1 LWLKKKVTRL
11 TNNPKGFSSIV
22 GSVFMVSV
30 VLILS
35 TGVFLWTLEQNTS
48 YNDTIRQTNQLE
60 ADRLSESLNVLST
73 TYSVNANGKVTVA
86 AQIQNTGPSSIQFM
100 TVWIKVSNSTPW
112 TNYNFSNLTNANVQS
127 GAIFPLNVSLSVS
140 GVLVNSSASYTFAS
154 WLITTRGNAV
164 ALQQKTITSIIS
176 VSQTTQGIGAL
187 MMDFPNFTYYNVTG
201 SDPYFLN
208 LTAGASGYY
217 VQGAAEPKGQV
228 AFRVILTNLDQ
239 NQRNITLASGSV
251 LFFIFP
257 SATGAFQGVAW
268 YVVNVNGQTGAIS
281 KTYTSVTLVYNV
293 ATSVY
298 FASGQPGTFT
308 PKGIPSS
315 FVPSIAPVNLALIGT
330 IGSSPF
336 GQNIPFVSIYIQS

>member
-154 WLITTRGNAV
+154 WLITARGNAV

-176 VSQTTQGIGAL
+176 NSQTTQGIGSL
-187 MMDFPNFTYYNVTG
+187 MMDFQNFTYYVVNA
-201 SDPYFLN
+201 SKYLNPYP
-208 LTAGASGYY
+208 SGYNAY
-217 VQGAAEPKGQV
+217 YIQNARTSNI
-228 AFRVILTNLDQ
+228 AFKVFLTDFDQDKRDITLTNGSELF
-239 NQRNITLASGSV
+239 IMYPSSGNALSD
-251 LFFIFP
+251 I
-257 SATGAFQGVAW
+257 W
-268 YVVNVNGQTGAIS
+268 YIVNVDGTTGKIRDSFSSLTLRYNQQTP
-281 KTYTSVTLVYNV
+281 
-293 ATSVY
+293 VY
-298 FASGQPGTFT
+298 FASSQRGNTVPATSSLT
-308 PKGIPSS
+308 PSQ
-315 FVPSIAPVNLALIGT
+315 VPAIGAVNLALVGT
-330 IGSSPF
+330 IGGIPF
-336 GQNIPFVSIYIQS
+336 GQNIPFVSIELAS

>member
-1 LWLKKKVTRL
+1 MRSSGSRGTR
-11 TNNPKGFSSIV
+11 GFSSVV
-22 GSVFMVSV
+22 GAIFMVLIMW
-30 VLILS
+30 VLAS
-35 TGVFLWTLEQNTS
+35 SYFVYTLLQNTT
-48 YNDTIRQTNQLE
+48 YNSAVGQMNQLDV
-60 ADRLSESLNVLST
+60 DRLSESANVLST
-73 TYSVNANGKVTVA
+73 TYSVNANGNVAVA

-112 TNYNFSNLTNANVQS
+112 TNYNFSNLTNANVQG

-154 WLITTRGNAV
+154 WLITTRGNIV

-201 SDPYFLN
+201 SNPYFLN

-217 VQGAAEPKGQV
+217 VQGAATPKGQV

-239 NQRNITLASGSV
+239 NQRNITLTDGSV

-268 YVVNVNGQTGAIS
+268 YVVNVNEQTGAIS
-281 KTYTSVTLVYNV
+281 NTYTSVTLVYNV

-298 FASGQPGTFT
+298 FASGQRGTFT
-308 PKGIPSS
+308 LQGVPSP
-315 FVPSIAPVNLALIGT
+315 FIPSIAPVNLALVGT
-330 IGSSPF
+330 IGNSPF
-336 GQNIPFVSIYIQS
+336 GQNIPFVSIEIVS